1 MEDRMEQRYVPEQ
14 PILPLEGGMVYM
26 GKDLSL
32 NRKVILYSLDIP
44 DEEFVRTYT
53 QMIGEASQ
61 FTDRAFIHILDTG
74 YSRAAKRLTAVLKPC
89 NGTLLITEIDKKTLA
104 FAEMI
109 SIVHKLAL
117 GMQKALEE
125 GIVGFSVRPDNIWLD
140 SERYPVIMNYWE
152 QGKDNERGTFG
163 LSSLL
168 LQMLTGSSTAQLHLE
183 DASVQEALRAVPS
196 EQRSV
201 LVPLIQ
207 QAMTEDVSLKLF
219 ITQLARIVIMRSSQ
233 SAASTAEPDTRKRPV
248 STIMKSPADEIPA
261 PKKAAQYD
269 EPVRKATRIV
279 EEDDDEEEEEET
291 RKLTVG
297 SVMKK
302 LLFIGGAIV
311 VIGICSVLI
320 LMGLLEALKPDKG
333 YSPPSSNAVSETT
346 PTPTP
351 EPKATPKP
359 DAPKETKQP
368 DSGSVKTPG
377 SPTKVPNFIGMT
389 ESEAHQAAL
398 AAGLRYKFSLE
409 NNDMEKGKIFKQD
422 PQPNADAKAGD
433 SVVFSI
439 SKGP

>member
-14 PILPLEGGMVYM
+14 PIIPLEGGMVFM

-32 NRKVILYSLDIP
+32 NRKVILYSLDTL
-44 DEEFVRTYT
+44 DEEFIRTYT

-74 YSRAAKRLTAVLKPC
+74 YSRTVNRLIAVLKPC
-89 NGTLLITEIDKKTLA
+89 NGTLLIEEIDKRTMS
-104 FAEMI
+104 FPEMV

-125 GIVGFSVRPDNIWLD
+125 GIVGFSIRPDNIWLD

-152 QGKDNERGTFG
+152 QGKPSERGTWG
-163 LSSLL
+163 LSGLL
-168 LQMLTGSSTAQLHLE
+168 LQMLTGSSLAQLNAE
-183 DASVQEALRAVPS
+183 DAVVQQALRNIPA
-196 EQRSV
+196 EQRNL

-207 QAMTEDVSLKLF
+207 QAMTEDVPLKLF
-219 ITQLARIVIMRSSQ
+219 ITQLARIVIMISSK
-233 SAASTAEPDTRKRPV
+233 SMPKIEEPELKKRPV
-248 STIMKSPADEIPA
+248 STMTKAPLDETPVTR
-261 PKKAAQYD
+261 KKAVRVD
-269 EPVRKATRIV
+269 EPVKTAVNV
-279 EEDDDEEEEEET
+279 EEEDEEEEET
-291 RKLTVG
+291 RRITVG

-302 LLFIGGAIV
+302 LLFIGGAVV

-320 LMGLLEALKPDKG
+320 LMGLIETLKPDKG
-333 YSPPSSNAVSETT
+333 YIPPSSAVSETT

-351 EPKATPKP
+351 EPTATPKP
-359 DAPKETKQP
+359 DTPKETKQP
-368 DSGSVKTPG
+368 GNVNVQPQG

-398 AAGLRYKFSLE
+398 AAGLHYSFAMES
-409 NNDMEKGKIFKQD
+409 NDMEKGKIFKQD
-422 PQPNADAKAGD
+422 PQPNADAKVGD
-433 SVVFSI
+433 NVVFSI

>member
-14 PILPLEGGMVYM
+14 PILPLDGGMVYM

-44 DEEFVRTYT
+44 DDEFVQTYT

-74 YSRAAKRLTAVLKPC
+74 YSSTANRLIAVLKPC
-89 NGTLLITEIDKKTLA
+89 NGTLLVEEIDKKTMN
-104 FAEMI
+104 FPEMI

-117 GMQKALEE
+117 GMQKALED

-140 SERYPVIMNYWE
+140 SERHPVIMNYWE
-152 QGKDNERGTFG
+152 QGASTQRGTRG

-168 LQMLTGSSTAQLHLE
+168 LQMLSGLTGTQPSVD
-183 DASVQEALRAVPS
+183 DAAVQQALRDIPT

-207 QAMTEDVSLKLF
+207 QAMTEDVPLKLF
-219 ITQLARIVIMRSSQ
+219 ITQLARVVIMRSSQ
-233 SAASTAEPDTRKRPV
+233 SMTRTEEPEVKKKPV
-248 STIMKSPADEIPA
+248 STVMKSSAAEVPTR
-261 PKKAAQYD
+261 KKAVNLD
-269 EPVRKATRIV
+269 EPERHAAKV
-279 EEDDDEEEEEET
+279 EEEDEEEDEP
-291 RKLTVG
+291 RRFTVG

-320 LMGLLEALKPDKG
+320 LMGLIETLKPDKG
-333 YSPPSSNAVSETT
+333 YIPPSNAVTETT

-351 EPKATPKP
+351 EPSATPKP

-368 DSGSVKTPG
+368 DNGSVKPEG
-377 SPTKVPNFIGMT
+377 SPTQVPSLIGMT
-389 ESEAHQAAL
+389 QEEAGKAAL
-398 AAGLRYKFSLE
+398 AAGLHFNFNIE
-409 NNDMEKGKIFKQD
+409 PNDMEKGKVFKQD
-422 PQPNADAKAGD
+422 PQPNAAAQVGGN
-433 SVVFSI
+433 VTFWV
-439 SKGP
+439 SKGQ

>member
-1 MEDRMEQRYVPEQ
+1 MEDRMEQRYIPEQ
-14 PILPLEGGMVYM
+14 RIIPLDGGMVYM

-32 NRKVILYSLDIP
+32 NRKVILYSLEIP
-44 DEEFVRTYT
+44 NEEFVQMYT

-74 YSRAAKRLTAVLKPC
+74 YSSTANRLIAVLKPC
-89 NGTLLITEIDKKTLA
+89 NGTLLIEEIDKKTMA
-104 FAEMI
+104 FPEMV

-117 GMQKALEE
+117 GMQKALED

-140 SERYPVIMNYWE
+140 FERHPVIMNYWE
-152 QGKDNERGTFG
+152 QGAVSQRGTRG

-168 LQMLTGSSTAQLHLE
+168 LQMLVGSTETTYSVE
-183 DASVQEALRAVPS
+183 DSEVQQALRTIPA
-196 EQRSV
+196 EQKNV

-207 QAMTEDVSLKLF
+207 QAMTEDVPLKLF
-219 ITQLARIVIMRSSQ
+219 IAQLARIVIMRSTQ
-233 SAASTAEPDTRKRPV
+233 TLTKTAEPESRKKPV
-248 STIMKSPADEIPA
+248 STVMKAPLEEMPAR
-261 PKKAAQYD
+261 KKAVNVD
-269 EPVRKATRIV
+269 EPVRNMAKAE
-279 EEDDDEEEEEET
+279 EEDEEEEET
-291 RKLTVG
+291 RGITVG

-320 LMGLLEALKPDKG
+320 LMGLIETLKPDKG
-333 YSPPSSNAVSETT
+333 YIPPSNAVTETT
-346 PTPTP
+346 PTP
-351 EPKATPKP
+351 EPSATPKP

-368 DSGSVKTPG
+368 DSGGSSVKPDG

-398 AAGLRYKFSLE
+398 AAGLHYSFVMES
-409 NNDMEKGKIFKQD
+409 NGMEKGKIFKQD
-422 PQPNADAKAGD
+422 PQSNADAKVGD
-433 SVVFSI
+433 NVVFSI